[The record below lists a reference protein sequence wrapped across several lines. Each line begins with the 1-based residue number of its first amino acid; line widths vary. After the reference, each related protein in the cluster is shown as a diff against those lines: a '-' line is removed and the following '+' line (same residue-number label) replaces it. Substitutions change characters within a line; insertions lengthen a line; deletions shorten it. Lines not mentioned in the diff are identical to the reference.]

1 MPTERWSFWR
11 DQAVV
16 ALVLTIATICLGLLL
31 DYVKDDIGVWSLLGA
46 AGVMLLVLVVGSWSA
61 HSLIARPAIGR
72 LELQQRQISDALHQA
87 VVQRCDELGG
97 CLATAER
104 GIEGLRLSV
113 DALKAMTGRAWLL
126 SREELLAEER
136 KANVSEIWIISRSLD
151 EETDPSFIAV
161 VKNNLKRGI
170 TYRYIV
176 PDQPATRARA
186 QQVCSAHGDARRVQ
200 VVFVSDDL
208 FVLVAPQDIALFGP
222 IGRNADSVIGYM
234 NLPIG
239 EGGNEF
245 FLRLGNEHVRELVGR
260 LMPRVGIK

>member
-1 MPTERWSFWR
+1 MSTERWSFWK
-11 DQAVV
+11 DQAVI
-16 ALVLTIATICLGLLL
+16 ALVLTVATIVLGLLL
-31 DYVKDDIGVWSLLGA
+31 DYVKDGIGVWPLLGA
-46 AGVMLLVLVVGSWSA
+46 AGIMLLVLLVGSWSA
-61 HSLIARPAIGR
+61 HSLIARPAIRR
-72 LELQQRQISDALHQA
+72 LEAQQKQISEVLHQA
-87 VVQRCDELGG
+87 VVQRCDGAAER
-97 CLATAER
+97 LAAAER
-104 GIEGLRLSV
+104 GIERLRLSI
-113 DALKAMTGRAWLL
+113 DALKAMTGKEWLL

-161 VKNNLKRGI
+161 VKNNVKRGI

-186 QQVCSAHGDARRVQ
+186 AQVRSAHGESTRVQ

-222 IGRNADSVIGYM
+222 VGRNANGVIGYM